1 MKNSPISGLV
11 SVIVTSYNHS
21 QYLTRRMDSLLNQSY
36 LNIEIIAID
45 DCSTENNAEILRRYE
60 SHPKVRLVL
69 QEKNL
74 GLVRSMNQG
83 IELSSGQYVIVA
95 QCDDDCA
102 PQMIQRL
109 VAALQTHPSAG
120 MSFCR
125 SQLIDGRD
133 QSLGEDVVNMERT
146 FQRRCAGDTLFSGDE
161 MSRFLLYACVI
172 PNMSALLMRRDCLD
186 EIGGITEEFAVC
198 VDWDLFFR
206 AAKKYDFAYVAK
218 PLNRFRQHANSIRS
232 LTKSRI
238 TYEEYLRLLLGQIQT
253 MDLTLLERAR
263 FRTRVMYLW
272 AVHLLPPTRMGLGN
286 FPFHLGVV
294 IRYDAPAIV
303 FLWLG
308 LAIRASQL
316 LAKLIFGKNLTRK
329 IIGA

>member
-1 MKNSPISGLV
+1 MKNSQISVLV

-36 LNIEIIAID
+36 ENIEVIAID
-45 DCSTENNAEILRRYE
+45 DCSTENNVEILRRYE
-60 SHPKVRLVL
+60 SHPKVRLVV

-74 GLVRSMNQG
+74 GLVQSMNKG
-83 IELSSGQYVIVA
+83 IELSSGQYVLVA

-102 PQMIQRL
+102 PQMIQCL
-109 VAALQTHPSAG
+109 VAALQTQPSAG
-120 MSFCR
+120 MAFCR
-125 SQLIDGRD
+125 SQLIDGLD
-133 QSLGEDVVNMERT
+133 KNLGEDIVDMERT
-146 FQRRCAGDTLFSGDE
+146 FQRRCADDTLLSSAE

-206 AAKKYDFAYVAK
+206 TAKKYDFAYVAK

-232 LTKSRI
+232 TTKSRI
-238 TYEEYLRLLLGQIQT
+238 TYEEYLRLLLSQIRT
-253 MDLTLLERAR
+253 LDLTLLERAR

-272 AVHLLPPTRMGLGN
+272 AVHLLPPTRVGLWN

-294 IRYDAPAIV
+294 IKYDAFAIV

-308 LAIRASQL
+308 LAIRAFQIF
-316 LAKLIFGKNLTRK
+316 AKVIFGRNLARK